1 MLFFKS
7 LAVLSTLA
15 FGALSSLAAPA
26 GTTETGLVAR
36 CDCDS
41 LPTIIGVLKDDISV
55 GIAAIGAVGVSVAIV
70 AVEVFGVVVVIA
82 VGVGHLNMLMEGIVG
97 VGGG

>member
-15 FGALSSLAAPA
+15 FGALSALAAPA
-26 GTTETGLVAR
+26 ASTAETGLVAR

-41 LPTIIGVLKDDISV
+41 LPVILSTLKDDISV
-55 GIAAIGAVGVSVAIV
+55 SVAALGALSCFV
-70 AVEVFGVVVVIA
+70 
-82 VGVGHLNMLMEGIVG
+82 
-97 VGGG
+97 

>member
-15 FGALSSLAAPA
+15 FGAISSLAAPA

-36 CDCDS
+36 CDCDKPIPAI
-41 LPTIIGVLKDDISV
+41 LADVQADISV
-55 GIAAIGAVGVSVAIV
+55 GLQALSK
-70 AVEVFGVVVVIA
+70 
-82 VGVGHLNMLMEGIVG
+82 LPLLLP
-97 VGGG
+97 